1 MADHPDSPEQRAR
14 MVQAFADRA
23 RLDLS
28 DSELERLS
36 EYVESAWDMADR
48 LHEVDQPGREG
59 LAADLPLRSAWANVG
74 SRSEPPASVQ
84 APEPLERL
92 PSSVLE
98 TAAMIA
104 SGSVTP
110 LELVSSQ
117 LAHIDRYDA
126 DVRSYITVDHAG
138 AMAAASNLTEELSDG
153 RPRSILHGVSFGAK
167 DSIPAAGMR
176 CTYNSPLMRD
186 WVPARDAEAVRLLR
200 EAGAVLVG
208 KHNLNEFG
216 WSLPS
221 EDDLAPP
228 PRNPWLPEEYSVGS
242 SSGSA
247 AAVAAGLASFAIGTD
262 GGGSIRLPAGQHSL
276 FGLKP
281 THDKIS
287 RLGVSDGSV
296 SEVGILTKTAE
307 DAAAVLAMLLGGS
320 AASCIAHVSEAP
332 DRLRIGLPTGYIDDI
347 GMEDDVRELLD
358 AAVRFLDE
366 ACHEVV
372 HLSSQS
378 LKLLHDGV
386 RANFVLIAAEHYFDH
401 EGPGRDRSRYGASAG
416 FYNLPGACLTAADYM
431 HAQRVGKL
439 VRAEVDAVFQSTD
452 LLLMPTSPV
461 TRTSTARNPRTHRR
475 GANAAYTAPF
485 NLTGHP
491 ALSVPVGLSSEGIP
505 IGLQLV
511 GPMDSELELL
521 QTGGWLSSL
530 FELPAFP
537 EIASSA
543 QFD

>member
-1 MADHPDSPEQRAR
+1 MPDRPDSPEQRAR
-14 MVQAFADRA
+14 IVQAFAARA
-23 RLDLS
+23 RIDLT
-28 DSELERLS
+28 DAELERLI

-48 LHEVDQPGREG
+48 LRDVEQPGREG
-59 LAADLPLRSAWANVG
+59 IATDLPLRSAWANVG
-74 SRSEPPASVQ
+74 DRGAPPAGVAVEAS
-84 APEPLERL
+84 LERM

-98 TAAMIA
+98 AASLIA

-117 LAHIDRYDA
+117 LALIDRHDA
-126 DVRSYITVDHAG
+126 KVRSYISLDHAG
-138 AMAAASNLTEELSDG
+138 ATAAASSLTEELSDG
-153 RPRSILHGVSFGAK
+153 APRSPLHGVPFGAK
-167 DSIPAAGMR
+167 DSIPAAGMP

-186 WVPARDAEAVRLLR
+186 WIPARDAEAVRLLR

-216 WSLPS
+216 WSIPS

-281 THDKIS
+281 THDRIS

-296 SEVGILTKTAE
+296 SEIGILTKTAG
-307 DAAAVLAMLLGGS
+307 DGAAVLAVLFGDS
-320 AASCIAHVSEAP
+320 ASNRVADVSEAP
-332 DRLRIGLPTGYIDDI
+332 ARLRVGLPTGYLDDI
-347 GMEDDVRELLD
+347 GMEDDVRGLFDSAIKVLE
-358 AAVRFLDE
+358 E
-366 ACHEVV
+366 AGHEVV
-372 HLSSQS
+372 QLPAQS
-378 LKLLHDGV
+378 LGLLHDAL

-431 HAQRVGKL
+431 HALRVGKL
-439 VRAEVDAVFQSTD
+439 VCAEVDAVFQAVD
-452 LLLMPTSPV
+452 MLLTPTSPV
-461 TRTSTARNPRTHRR
+461 TRTSTARNPHTHRR

-491 ALSVPVGLSSEGIP
+491 ALSVPVGLSSEGLP

-511 GPMDSELELL
+511 GPMNSEFALL
-521 QTGGWLSSL
+521 QAGGWLSSR
-530 FELPAFP
+530 FELPEFP
-537 EIASSA
+537 VFASSA
-543 QFD
+543 RFD